1 MVVTGQRGSSDGV
14 LAGSD
19 GRGPI
24 GSERISEDVDGAD
37 LSGVVGTPTLFVD
50 GRRYQG
56 QLDRQDLVEMV
67 QVQQLRQ
74 LSTR

>member
-1 MVVTGQRGSSDGV
+1 
-14 LAGSD
+14 
-19 GRGPI
+19 
-24 GSERISEDVDGAD
+24 VDGAD